1 MLKRTL
7 IAASLV
13 ILLIAVMAYGINCA
27 TMRMLEK
34 LGRKP
39 QEAPTSS
46 IQTALNT
53 WAPRIVAWGA
63 AAALLAGVAAT
74 MYKVYVSRTRLLET
88 VKPADMTR
96 HILLFGPTGSG
107 KTSTAMRAVELALR
121 RGADVVIVDWKG
133 EYGGY
138 FRGATIVRKLD
149 LLKPD
154 ADHETYALVLTDILR
169 DVLELTDPMAYMLYD
184 ELVRGYRMGALTFDK
199 LIRNLEARRLA
210 ALQARSFAEANIA
223 EGLIRRLYLLA
234 LDEKRPA
241 MNMRGSDRVVIYDL
255 SALTTYQLKCLYA
268 EIILWRIYNE
278 ARARSTPTKKPSL
291 SKLLILEE
299 SQNYIRP
306 RRPER
311 VPGIGE
317 RIVNELRAYGVGALI
332 ISPDP
337 TQLPY
342 HMARDA
348 GAVISIGYQGLPE
361 VVAELLS
368 FYRYSDVKRLIKTTS
383 KMRTY
388 IYYNGRLHIKGVPK
402 PYKRTID
409 LGAIA
414 REEPAGV
421 VEERAEK
428 VAGEAKPVIVEAEK
442 PATRTELRLE
452 EEEEEA
458 TEAEGAEGPRGPG
471 RVDPIGRAPDAHMRR
486 PMLLPPRGRADPR
499 S

>member
-13 ILLIAVMAYGINCA
+13 ILLIAVMAYGINYA

-53 WAPRIVAWGA
+53 WTPRIVAWGA

-169 DVLELTDPMAYMLYD
+169 DVLELTEPMAYMLYD

-241 MNMRGSDRVVIYDL
+241 ANMRGSDRVVIYDL

-278 ARARSTPTKKPSL
+278 ARARSVPAKKPSL

-337 TQLPY
+337 
-342 HMARDA
+342 R
-348 GAVISIGYQGLPE
+348 
-361 VVAELLS
+361 
-368 FYRYSDVKRLIKTTS
+368 
-383 KMRTY
+383 
-388 IYYNGRLHIKGVPK
+388 
-402 PYKRTID
+402 
-409 LGAIA
+409 
-414 REEPAGV
+414 
-421 VEERAEK
+421 
-428 VAGEAKPVIVEAEK
+428 
-442 PATRTELRLE
+442 
-452 EEEEEA
+452 
-458 TEAEGAEGPRGPG
+458 
-471 RVDPIGRAPDAHMRR
+471 PDAATIPHGQG
-486 PMLLPPRGRADPR
+486 RGRGHQHRLPGAAGDRDGATGPLQIL
-499 S
+499 

>member
-13 ILLIAVMAYGINCA
+13 ILLIAVMAYGINYA

-39 QEAPTSS
+39 QEAPASS
-46 IQTALNT
+46 MLNT

-138 FRGATIVRKLD
+138 FRGATMIRKLD

-169 DVLELTDPMAYMLYD
+169 DVLELTEPMTYMLYD

-241 MNMRGSDRVVIYDL
+241 ANMRGSGRVVIYDL

-278 ARARSTPTKKPSL
+278 ARARSVPAKKPSL

-361 VVAELLS
+361 IVTELLAL
-368 FYRYSDVKRLIKTTS
+368 YRYSDARKLVKTTGR
-383 KMRTY
+383 MRTY
-388 IYYNGRLHIKGVPK
+388 IYYDGRLYVRGRPR

-409 LGAIA
+409 LGAIV
-414 REEPAGV
+414 REEPAEG
-421 VEERAEK
+421 
-428 VAGEAKPVIVEAEK
+428 AKPAAETVEAEK

-452 EEEEEA
+452 EEEE
-458 TEAEGAEGPRGPG
+458 AERPRGPAG
-471 RVDPIGRAPDAHMRR
+471 RVDPIGRVPGAYAETCTATH
-486 PMLLPPRGRADPR
+486 RGAGQARGAEA
-499 S
+499 

>member
-1 MLKRTL
+1 
-7 IAASLV
+7 
-13 ILLIAVMAYGINCA
+13 
-27 TMRMLEK
+27 
-34 LGRKP
+34 
-39 QEAPTSS
+39 
-46 IQTALNT
+46 
-53 WAPRIVAWGA
+53 
-63 AAALLAGVAAT
+63 
-74 MYKVYVSRTRLLET
+74 
-88 VKPADMTR
+88 MTR

-133 EYGGY
+133 EYSGY

-184 ELVRGYRMGALTFDK
+184 ELVRGYRTYGDGLTFSK
-199 LIRNLEARRLA
+199 LIKSLEARRVA
-210 ALQARSFAEANIA
+210 ALSSRASAEANIA

-234 LDEKRPA
+234 LDERRA
-241 MNMRGSDRVVIYDL
+241 ATNTIGSDAVTIYDL
-255 SALTTYQLKCLYA
+255 SALPTYQLRCIYA
-268 EIILWRIYNE
+268 QIILWRMYNE
-278 ARARSTPTKKPSL
+278 TRSSRVPARRPRLTR
-291 SKLLILEE
+291 LLVLEE
-299 SQNYIRP
+299 AQNYVRP

-383 KMRTY
+383 RMRTY

-402 PYKRTID
+402 PYRRTID
-409 LGAIA
+409 LGASV
-414 REEPAGV
+414 REEPAGIA
-421 VEERAEK
+421 EERAEG
-428 VAGEAKPVIVEAEK
+428 AAEEAKPAVMVVAK
-442 PATRTELRLE
+442 PATTTELRLE

-458 TEAEGAEGPRGPG
+458 VEAEGPRGPG
-471 RVDPIGRAPDAHMRR
+471 RVDPIGWVPGAHTRRRACY
-486 PMLLPPRGRADPR
+486 PRGAGQARGAEARGREARGD
-499 S
+499 

>member
-1 MLKRTL
+1 MLKRML
-7 IAASLV
+7 ITAFLV
-13 ILLIAVMAYGINCA
+13 ILLIAVMAYGINYA

-39 QEAPTSS
+39 QEAPASS
-46 IQTALNT
+46 MLNIWT
-53 WAPRIVAWGA
+53 PRIVAWGA
-63 AAALLAGVAAT
+63 AAALLAGAVAT

-138 FRGATIVRKLD
+138 FRGATMIRKLD

-169 DVLELTDPMAYMLYD
+169 DVLELTEPMTYMLYD

-241 MNMRGSDRVVIYDL
+241 ANTRGSDRVVIYDL

-278 ARARSTPTKKPSL
+278 TKARSVPAKKPSL

-361 VVAELLS
+361 IVTELLAL
-368 FYRYSDVKRLIKTTS
+368 YRYSDARKLVKTTGR
-383 KMRTY
+383 MRTY
-388 IYYNGRLHIKGVPK
+388 IYYDGRLYVRGRPR

-409 LGAIA
+409 LGAIV
-414 REEPAGV
+414 REEPAEG
-421 VEERAEK
+421 
-428 VAGEAKPVIVEAEK
+428 AKPAAETVEAEK

-452 EEEEEA
+452 EEEE
-458 TEAEGAEGPRGPG
+458 TERPRGPAG
-471 RVDPIGRAPDAHMRR
+471 RVDPIGRAPGAYAEAYTATH
-486 PMLLPPRGRADPR
+486 RGAGQARGAEA
-499 S
+499 